1 MDPILITEPPCLAS
15 VGEDTVSLR
24 RKGENGGESLGGG
37 TGRRVAD
44 IVFIYS
50 RLGRHLGHLHSLTI
64 VNSV

>member
-1 MDPILITEPPCLAS
+1 
-15 VGEDTVSLR
+15 
-24 RKGENGGESLGGG
+24 
-37 TGRRVAD
+37 VAD